1 VNHRLLKTRCTKRL
15 LKLITIVTLLCLT
28 LTSITTS
35 CSAINSRATYIA
47 RVNDWTKTINVIVS
61 GFRIE
66 DYQNTHY
73 SKAQVE
79 QELQQLEPYL
89 IQIDCRIRG
98 TVPPQGME
106 DTHLQLEAISV
117 NVIDFITNVLEL
129 CTEDGEAP
137 LFHHKVVDEPYPE
150 KVQNIFTV
158 YDQLIK
164 DIREYKDYV
173 SELGIDDLP

>member
-35 CSAINSRATYIA
+35 CSAIDSRATYIE
-47 RVNDWTKTINVIVS
+47 RLNDWTKTINVIVS

-66 DYQNTHY
+66 DYKNTNY

-79 QELQQLEPYL
+79 QELQQLEPHL
-89 IQIDCRIRG
+89 ARIDNEIRDTSPFSG
-98 TVPPQGME
+98 LE
-106 DTHLQLEAISV
+106 DMHNQLKNISE
-117 NVIDFITNVLEL
+117 NIMKYMSKVLEL
-129 CTEDGEAP
+129 CAEGGKAP
-137 LFHHKVVDEPYPE
+137 LFHQKVPDEPYSIE
-150 KVQNIFTV
+150 VENIFTE

-173 SELGIDDLP
+173 SELGAAIP